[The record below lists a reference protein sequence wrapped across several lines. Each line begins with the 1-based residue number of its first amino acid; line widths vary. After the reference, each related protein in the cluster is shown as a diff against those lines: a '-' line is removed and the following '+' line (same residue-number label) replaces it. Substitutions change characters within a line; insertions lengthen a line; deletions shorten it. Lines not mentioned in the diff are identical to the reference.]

1 MQLTRPARTEVTT
14 PSPTPIATVQGSGD
28 SSPMID
34 QPVRVSGIVTG
45 IQRTGEAMGFYLQD
59 AGDGDAQTSDGLFVR
74 VGGTSTAWLE
84 GMSIGSRATA
94 DGIVSEKNDLTAVEV
109 AKAAGVQLGG
119 KSSLAAVKPQ
129 ELAVP
134 IETAQRTAYLEAR
147 EGMLVSLPNA
157 LVVGPTTGWGQYVA
171 VDAAAH
177 GMRRMGSTPDR
188 TGFIHVDGRL
198 GPKTQLAV
206 GDQVTGIKGPLGMS
220 AGKYVV
226 LPVGSYKSL
235 ERSARPP
242 RAFGDIDGDD
252 QFTAA
257 DVRAVKSRVG
267 EVAQGP
273 LDPAD
278 LNGDGKVTRADVSRL
293 QERAARITGAPLL
306 KVATLNAENFFDSI
320 DAPAPISD
328 DVPSANEYRT
338 KLAKLAGAVR
348 DQLGAPD
355 LLALEEVENTKVLD
369 DLLARPELAGLGY
382 QYVLLPTNGKRSINP
397 ALVYR
402 TSAATVI
409 GSSQLQQEVGLGEH
423 AILEGIHATADAR
436 AAKGPLFSRQPLLVD
451 LQLADGPDGTPGRE
465 LSVIVNHLVSKFSPH
480 GVPTDTMRVAQATYL
495 RQQVARLRDEHPE
508 REIVVLGDLNDTPG
522 SNTLKA
528 LTGSA
533 KAPTLVDASEELV
546 PAGERY
552 SFIYEGR
559 SELIDHILVTPGLE
573 ADIERAGVRHGSAD
587 LPIGDPWDAGP
598 TRASDHDSPYV
609 WLRVGAPTSNPE
621 PPTS

>member
-1 MQLTRPARTEVTT
+1 MQLARPARTADT
-14 PSPTPIATVQGSGD
+14 PPSTTPIATVQGSGD
-28 SSPMID
+28 SSPLIN
-34 QPVRVSGIVTG
+34 QPVQVSGIVTG

-74 VGGTSTAWLE
+74 MAGPSTAWLE

-94 DGIVSEKNDLTAVEV
+94 DGIVSEKNDLTAIDV
-109 AKAAGVQLGG
+109 AQAVGVQLGT
-119 KSSLAAVKPQ
+119 KSSLAAITPQ
-129 ELAVP
+129 ELDVP
-134 IETAQRTAYLEAR
+134 IDPAQRAAYLEAR
-147 EGMLVSLPNA
+147 EGMLVSLSSA

-171 VDAAAH
+171 VDATKH

-188 TGFIHVDGRL
+188 TGPMHVDGRL

-220 AGKYVV
+220 AGNYVV
-226 LPVGSYKSL
+226 LPVGSYKTL

-252 QFTAA
+252 RFTDV

-267 EVAQGP
+267 ETARGP

-306 KVATLNAENFFDSI
+306 KVATLNAQNFFDSV
-320 DAPAPISD
+320 DAPAPIAD

-338 KLAKLAGAVR
+338 KLAKLAGTVR
-348 DQLGAPD
+348 DLLGAPD

-382 QYVLLPTNGKRSINP
+382 QYVLLPTNGARSINP
-397 ALVYR
+397 ALLYR
-402 TSAATVI
+402 TSAATVL
-409 GSSQLQQEVGLGEH
+409 GSSQLQQTVGLGEH
-423 AILEGIHATADAR
+423 AIADGVHSIADAR
-436 AAKGPLFSRQPLLVD
+436 AKGALFSRQPLLVD
-451 LQLADGPDGTPGRE
+451 LQLAAAADGTPGRE
-465 LSVIVNHLVSKFSPH
+465 LSVIVNHLVSKFSPY

-495 RQQVARLRDEHPE
+495 REQVTRLRTEHPE
-508 REIVVLGDLNDTPG
+508 REVVVLGDLNDTPG
-522 SNTLKA
+522 SAALKA
-528 LTGSA
+528 LTGPGRS
-533 KAPTLVDASEELV
+533 PTLIDASAELV
-546 PAGERY
+546 PEGERY
-552 SFIYEGR
+552 SFIYQGR

-573 ADIERAGVRHGSAD
+573 ADVERAGVRHGNAD
-587 LPIGDPWDAGP
+587 LPVGDPWDAGP

-609 WLRVGAPTSNPE
+609 WLRVGAPAPA
-621 PPTS
+621 PAP